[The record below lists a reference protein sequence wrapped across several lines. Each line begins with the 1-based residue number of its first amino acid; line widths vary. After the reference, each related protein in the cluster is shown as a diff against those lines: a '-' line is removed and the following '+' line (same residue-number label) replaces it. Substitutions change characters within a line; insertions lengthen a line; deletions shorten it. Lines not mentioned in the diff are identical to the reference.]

1 MTRGVPSPAWRHST
15 LARHL
20 GPLLRSGGLLLSL
33 SGCGP
38 PEPLEQRVERELLLR
53 QRAALERA
61 LSSRSVEEADHATGA
76 VVVIPAALLE
86 RLLSLSLP
94 VEATV
99 DRFHVTAGAARVE
112 FGEGLALV
120 RLEARVAWA
129 DRPDVSALV
138 DVIGALEILGIR
150 ESTGSLTSRVEILG
164 FETRDVQLGSL
175 SPPVERLLDELV
187 SRPAEELNRL
197 LGEVDIPIR
206 LLRSVR
212 IPAVDEEEVTIAGV
226 ELPVRVGVHDV
237 RVEAERL
244 WVHLDVEVLPE
255 SGP

>member
-1 MTRGVPSPAWRHST
+1 MAFAIDRQEI
-15 LARHL
+15 
-20 GPLLRSGGLLLSL
+20 LS
-33 SGCGP
+33 
-38 PEPLEQRVERELLLR
+38 
-53 QRAALERA
+53 
-61 LSSRSVEEADHATGA
+61 
-76 VVVIPAALLE
+76 
-86 RLLSLSLP
+86 
-94 VEATV
+94 
-99 DRFHVTAGAARVE
+99 RVE